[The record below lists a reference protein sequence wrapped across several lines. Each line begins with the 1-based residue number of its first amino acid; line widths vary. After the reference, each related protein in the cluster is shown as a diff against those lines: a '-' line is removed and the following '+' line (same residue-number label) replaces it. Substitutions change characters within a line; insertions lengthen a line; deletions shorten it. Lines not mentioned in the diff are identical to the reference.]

1 MYVFQVRGYAAQVID
16 AAKKIRYAVM
26 QIPALH
32 LHGYCIAENAALG
45 LFAYP
50 LSCKR
55 GATPWP
61 GIRAGGISDV

>member
-26 QIPALH
+26 QIQIHALH

-45 LFAYP
+45 LFC
-50 LSCKR
+50 LS
-55 GATPWP
+55 T
-61 GIRAGGISDV
+61 

>member
-26 QIPALH
+26 QIQIPALH

-45 LFAYP
+45 LFC
-50 LSCKR
+50 LS
-55 GATPWP
+55 T
-61 GIRAGGISDV
+61 